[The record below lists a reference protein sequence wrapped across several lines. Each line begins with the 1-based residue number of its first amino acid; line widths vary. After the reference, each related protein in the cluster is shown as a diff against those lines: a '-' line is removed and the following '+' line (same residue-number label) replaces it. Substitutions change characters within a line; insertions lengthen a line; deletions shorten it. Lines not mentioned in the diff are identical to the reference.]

1 MTILREWLIR
11 LWGILRPR
19 RSDSDLEQELR
30 SHLDLAAEVSAARDG
45 GDTARAAVLRHGAV
59 APSMEAMR
67 DQRGVR
73 WIDELAR
80 DVRYAS
86 RALRRTPA
94 FTGVVVLTL
103 AIGIGANTAVFSLI
117 NGILLKP
124 LAYPHSEE
132 LVAVWQSAPGAEGL
146 AAVSGGLRLS
156 ASMFFTY
163 SEQNHVFTSLGA
175 WYAASAIVSGT
186 TEPEEVRIAVVSDGV
201 LQALGV
207 QPARGRWLSASD
219 QVPSGPR
226 VVVLTDGY
234 ARRRFGADVAV
245 VGRTIVVDSF
255 PREIVGVMPRG
266 FRMVDSDID
275 LILPIRFD
283 RSRVTLPGFG
293 FNGVARLKP
302 GVTLDAANADLARLV
317 PIWMASWP
325 AAAGV
330 NPKVYE
336 NWRITPA
343 LQPLKDDVVG
353 SVGKA
358 LWIVMGTLAIVLL
371 IACAN
376 VATLMLVRADGRQQ
390 ELAIRAALG
399 AGSRRIVRALMV
411 ESLLLGFLGGVGG
424 LVLAYGG
431 IRALLIQAPAGLP
444 RLSDI
449 SIDVPVLLFALLVSL
464 LSGMVFGLIPA
475 IRHASPRVAASLG
488 AGGRTLS
495 DSRVRLRA
503 RHALVVAQVA
513 LALVLLVAAGL
524 MIRSFAS
531 LQAIDPGFTQPR
543 ELQTVRVTI
552 PASLVKE
559 PERVARMQLDL
570 VERLAAVPGVTAV
583 GITSDLPMD
592 EQPADWDA
600 VFAESRTYRPNEVPP
615 LRLFKSV
622 SPGFFRTIGTR
633 LVAGRDFTWIDLFDR
648 RPAILV
654 SENLAREMW
663 GSPAEALNKR
673 IRTLPAAPWREVIG
687 VVQDV
692 YDNGV
697 HEPPPTTVYWP
708 TMGESPYRPGVTDV
722 TRLATFVIRSPRAGS
737 EAFTN
742 EVQRA
747 VWSVNAGLPVTG
759 VQTLQ
764 SIFERSLSR
773 TTFTLVILAIAG
785 LMALTLGIVGLY
797 GVIAYAVS
805 QRTREIGIRLALGAQ
820 RGEVTRLF
828 IRSALRLIGIGVPLG
843 LIVAAVLTRLMSS
856 LLFGVSPLDPMT
868 YAIVPIA
875 LGVTALVA
883 SYLPARRAASVDP
896 AQALHG

>member
-1 MTILREWLIR
+1 MTVLREWLVR
-11 LWGILRPR
+11 MWGVLRPR
-19 RSDSDLEQELR
+19 RTDADLEQELR
-30 SHLDLAAEVSAARDG
+30 AHLALAADAS
-45 GDTARAAVLRHGAV
+45 GDSSDAARAAVLRDGAV
-59 APSMEAMR
+59 APSMEALR

-73 WIDELAR
+73 WIDELTR
-80 DVRYAS
+80 DVRHAS

-94 FTGVVVLTL
+94 FTAAAVLTL
-103 AIGIGANTAVFSLI
+103 TIGVGANTAVFSLI

-124 LAYPHSEE
+124 LAYPNSRE

-163 SEQNHVFTSLGA
+163 SEQNRVFTNLGA
-175 WYAASAIVSGT
+175 WYDATGIVSGT
-186 TEPEEVRIAVVSDGV
+186 PQPEEVRIAVVSDGV

-207 QPARGRWLSASD
+207 QPARGRWLSAAD
-219 QVPSGPR
+219 QIPSGPR
-226 VVVLTDGY
+226 VVILTDGY
-234 ARRRFGADVAV
+234 AQRRFGTNADV

-255 PREIVGVMPRG
+255 PREIVGIMPRG
-266 FRMVDSDID
+266 FRIVDRDVD
-275 LILPIRFD
+275 VILPIRFD

-293 FNGVARLKP
+293 FEGIARLKP
-302 GVTLDAANADLARLV
+302 GVTLDEANADLARLV

-325 AAAGV
+325 AATGV
-330 NPKVYE
+330 NPNVYE
-336 NWRITPA
+336 SWRIAPA
-343 LQPLKDDVVG
+343 LRPLKDDVVG
-353 SVGKA
+353 NVGNA

-411 ESLLLGFLGGVGG
+411 ESVVLGLVGG
-424 LVLAYGG
+424 ACGMVVAYAG
-431 IRALLIQAPAGLP
+431 IRALLARAPAGLP
-444 RLSDI
+444 RLGDI
-449 SIDVPVLLFALLVSL
+449 AIDLPVFLFVLIVSL
-464 LSGMVFGLIPA
+464 LSGVFFGVIPA
-475 IRHASPRVAASLG
+475 IRHRSPHVAASLG

-495 DSRVRLRA
+495 DSRPRLRA

-524 MIRSFAS
+524 MIRSFAR
-531 LQAIDPGFTQPR
+531 LQAVDPGFNQPR

-552 PASLVKE
+552 PSSLVPE
-559 PERVARMQLDL
+559 PERVARMHLDL
-570 VERLAAVPGVTAV
+570 AERLAAVPGVGAV
-583 GITSDLPMD
+583 GITTDLPMD
-592 EQPADWDA
+592 DQPADWDA
-600 VFAESRTYRPNEVPP
+600 VFAENRAYGPNEVPP

-622 SPGFFRTIGTR
+622 SPGYFRTSGTR
-633 LVAGRDFTWIDLFDR
+633 LLVGRDFTWTDLFDR
-648 RPAILV
+648 RPFIVV

-663 GSPAEALNKR
+663 GSPAGALNKR

-697 HEPPPTTVYWP
+697 HEPPPTIVYWP
-708 TMGESPYRPGVTDV
+708 TLAESPYRPGVIDV
-722 TRLATFVIRSPRAGS
+722 ARLATFVIRSPRAGT
-737 EAFTN
+737 EAFAS
-742 EVQRA
+742 EVQQA
-747 VWSVNAGLPVTG
+747 IWSVNASLPVTG
-759 VQTLQ
+759 VQTMQ
-764 SIFERSLSR
+764 AIYERSLSR
-773 TTFTLVILAIAG
+773 TTFTLALLAIAG

-828 IRSALRLIGIGVPLG
+828 VRSALQLICIGVPLG
-843 LIVAAVLTRLMSS
+843 LIIAAALTRLMSS
-856 LLFGVSPLDPMT
+856 LLFGVSPLDPVT

-875 LGVTALVA
+875 LASTALVA
-883 SYLPARRAASVDP
+883 SYLPARRASSIDP
-896 AQALHG
+896 ASALNR